1 MTTEKDPFPDASNT
15 RKGKTAQIA
24 LMKIH
29 SLKIN
34 QLPARTT
41 PAQLL
46 VILLGVIVNVFMLLY
61 GCEAQLEITQKN
73 CCVRACCLT

>member
-1 MTTEKDPFPDASNT
+1 MLKVRKDVTTEKDPFPDASNT

-34 QLPARTT
+34 PAPCAHDTC
-41 PAQLL
+41 PAA

-61 GCEAQLEITQKN
+61 GC
-73 CCVRACCLT
+73 